1 MVAAVVE
8 ESQPLDC
15 RLVVWLGAVSEKR
28 GREAC
33 SARMR
38 ANKDGWSNLE
48 KIGSENLES
57 GNALLVAGD
66 LGPRPHCCFV
76 QLLIIMPR
84 SMVG

>member
-1 MVAAVVE
+1 VVAAVVE

-57 GNALLVAGD
+57 GKVAGD